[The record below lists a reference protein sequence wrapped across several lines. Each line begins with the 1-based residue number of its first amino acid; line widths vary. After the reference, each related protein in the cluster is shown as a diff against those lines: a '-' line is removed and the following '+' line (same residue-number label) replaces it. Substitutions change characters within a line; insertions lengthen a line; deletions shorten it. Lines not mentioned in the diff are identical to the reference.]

1 MPVPQNKAQL
11 QSFIGLCNYL
21 TCYVPHLTD
30 ILSPICTITAKA
42 SEFPWEKLHSD
53 AFARAKQVIA
63 NSCMLQYFN
72 SEDPI
77 VIQVDASSIGV
88 GAALLQQGLVVSY
101 HSRALKPTQQR
112 YYNIERECYELV
124 MV

>member
-1 MPVPQNKAQL
+1 M
-11 QSFIGLCNYL
+11 
-21 TCYVPHLTD
+21 
-30 ILSPICTITAKA
+30 LSPLHTITAKA
-42 SEFPWEKLHSD
+42 SEFQWEKLHSD

-63 NSCMLQYFN
+63 NSCMLQYFK

-88 GAALLQQGLVVSY
+88 GAALLQQGHVLSY

-112 YYNIERECYELV
+112 YSNIKHECYGLV
-124 MV
+124 NDIEHFHLYVFGWDFVV